1 MKNMKTLAALTMLVC
16 LAIATGPT
24 FASIA
29 STGGAVIEVS
39 PQESVK
45 AGETESDTQIIV
57 FAEQQYTELSSDLA
71 VDIVDAGTYTGP
83 AATLTPGTIS
93 AGTFV
98 NSYLLHFDPVTGK
111 TSLSGSVTFEEPILG
126 LIVLNEEPY
135 YTLNNSDDLGASGTT
150 YPTRFERRME
160 LIAPNPTNPQDQVIF
175 SADRKTITVTVLTSA
190 RWQDQVRIITSPV
203 QAVEEILL
211 EMREKIQLILP
222 ENLHN
227 ENAATPLTKKIE
239 ATLTK
244 IAEGSYQEA
253 LDKLQNDILKK
264 TDGCDKIGEPDN
276 NDWILTCE
284 DQAEVYPLVMRAI
297 ELLQRLVG

>member
-16 LAIATGPT
+16 LAITTGPT
-24 FASIA
+24 FAGIA
-29 STGGAVIEVS
+29 STGGAVTEVS
-39 PQESVK
+39 PPPSVK
-45 AGETESDTQIIV
+45 TGATQSDTQIIV
-57 FAEQQYTELSSDLA
+57 FAERQNTELSSDLA

-83 AATLTPGTIS
+83 DATLISGKIS

-98 NSYLLHFDPVTGK
+98 NSYLLHFDPVTGN

-126 LIVLNEEPY
+126 LIVLKPA
-135 YTLNNSDDLGASGTT
+135 LVSSDDCLGASGTF
-150 YPTRFERRME
+150 YPDNFERRME
-160 LIAPNPTNPQDQVIF
+160 LKAPNPTDPQDQVIF
-175 SADRKTITVTVLTSA
+175 SADRKTVTVTVLTSVK
-190 RWQDQVRIITSPV
+190 WQDQVRIITATPPE
-203 QAVEEILL
+203 QAAAKILVEMEQT
-211 EMREKIQLILP
+211 IQSIPP